1 MSLLC
6 PVRALRVYI
15 EHSASYRKSEQLF
28 VVFSNWAKG
37 GPVTSQGIS
46 RWLVD
51 DITLAYSSLGLQ
63 CPIGVR
69 AHSTRAIP
77 SSWARSS
84 GVSISEICE
93 APFTFV
99 RFYNLDIPALQ
110 ARVISAKISYLM
122 GSLDQHFSSPS
133 FTWSIHTIWT
143 SVINLRVDTQATDD
157 PMAQPMLGV
166 FP

>member
-28 VVFSNWAKG
+28 VVFGNWAKG

-51 DITLAYSSLGLQ
+51 AITLAYSSLGLQ

-69 AHSTRAIP
+69 AHSTRVIP

-84 GVSISEICE
+84 EVSISEICE
-93 APFTFV
+93 APSTFV
-99 RFYNLDIPALQ
+99 RFYNLDVPALQ

-133 FTWSIHTIWT
+133 FTSSIHTIWT
-143 SVINLRVDTQATDD
+143 SVINLRDDTQATDD

-166 FP
+166 FS